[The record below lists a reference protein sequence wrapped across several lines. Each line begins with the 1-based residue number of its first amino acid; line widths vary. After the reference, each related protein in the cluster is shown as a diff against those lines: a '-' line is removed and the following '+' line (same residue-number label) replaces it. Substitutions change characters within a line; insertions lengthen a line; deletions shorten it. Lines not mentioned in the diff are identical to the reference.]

1 MLIIEV
7 TNAREVVR
15 QRVGRLGERLIGKV
29 VNSEAQVEKELI
41 KEMEIAF
48 QEFGIEARIISVDGL
63 KLEGK
68 KNLEISLSI
77 RDEKEILLKKDE

>member
-1 MLIIEV
+1 
-7 TNAREVVR
+7 
-15 QRVGRLGERLIGKV
+15 
-29 VNSEAQVEKELI
+29 
-41 KEMEIAF
+41 MEIAF